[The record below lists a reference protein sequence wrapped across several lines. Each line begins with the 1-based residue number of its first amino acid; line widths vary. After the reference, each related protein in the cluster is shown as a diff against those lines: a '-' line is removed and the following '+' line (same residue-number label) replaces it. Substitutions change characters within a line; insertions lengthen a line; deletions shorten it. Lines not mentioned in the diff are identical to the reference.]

1 MPPRMAV
8 QRWCAATFRIVRLL
22 ANSDNRGFTG
32 GNNDGL
38 ASQAGPGCSFS
49 IPIPLSAADALD
61 QMLAY
66 LEAHPDV
73 GVVGPQLRYG
83 DGSLQSSRRRFPT
96 LATALF
102 ESTPLAWHWPAERN
116 PLGTALSHGTTWRQ
130 IEPRKSIGWSAQR
143 CLPGRRCSAQVG
155 GFDEGYFMYSEE
167 LDWQRRV
174 KQAGWKIVYL
184 PEAVITHYE
193 GKSSEQATGARHIR
207 FNRSKVRYFR
217 KHHGPLQAEF
227 LRLAL
232 LTMFGIEWAVE
243 AAKYMLGSQRA
254 MRRGRLS
261 AVFAVDPVRT
271 IEVGSYAHSVSSTG
285 EYPVMQGGVGDYT
298 RRLSQAMGLLGADV
312 HVLTHVDAGGDH
324 LRAPAAGYE
333 PTVYPR
339 LERPGLEPVRTC
351 APDDRRGPAGCGA
364 HPVPVGCVRPASCRE
379 PAALPPAS
387 AAQAPAGCR
396 HIPRP

>member
-1 MPPRMAV
+1 MADFSQLSIIIV
-8 QRWCAATFRIVRLL
+8 SWNVRELLRACLAGLPCDAEVIVVDNASLDGSADMVRRDFPHVRLL
-22 ANSDNRGFTG
+22 ANTNNRGFTG

-38 ASQAGPGCSFS
+38 RLASRPWVLFLNPDTVVRG
-49 IPIPLSAADALD
+49 DALE

-66 LEAHPDV
+66 LQSHAHV

-116 PLGTALSHGTTWRQ
+116 PWARRYHMAGTRSDRTQEVDWLVGAALLTRQ
-130 IEPRKSIGWSAQR
+130 DV
-143 CLPGRRCSAQVG
+143 LVQVG

-174 KQAGWKIVYL
+174 KQIGWKIVYL

-217 KHHGPLQAEF
+217 KHHGSWQAEF

-232 LTMFGIEWAVE
+232 LTMFGFEWAIE
-243 AAKYMLGSQRA
+243 AAKYLLGSERA

-261 AVFAVDPVRT
+261 AYSQLIRS
-271 IEVGSYAHSVSSTG
+271 G
-285 EYPVMQGGVGDYT
+285 
-298 RRLSQAMGLLGADV
+298 LSK
-312 HVLTHVDAGGDH
+312 
-324 LRAPAAGYE
+324 
-333 PTVYPR
+333 
-339 LERPGLEPVRTC
+339 
-351 APDDRRGPAGCGA
+351 
-364 HPVPVGCVRPASCRE
+364 
-379 PAALPPAS
+379 
-387 AAQAPAGCR
+387 
-396 HIPRP
+396 